1 MAKAD
6 SKIKEKAVKKVEKK
20 AKSTKK
26 GYFKELRHE
35 IKLVKWPTFGEVMKY
50 TFATIIVCL
59 IVVVFFIL
67 LNLFM
72 SWLKGVFI

>member
-1 MAKAD
+1 MAKTE
-6 SKIKEKAVKKVEKK
+6 SKTKAKAVKKEDKK
-20 AKSTKK
+20 VKSAKK

>member
-1 MAKAD
+1 MAKTEN
-6 SKIKEKAVKKVEKK
+6 KTKEKAVKKVEKK
-20 AKSTKK
+20 AKPTKK

-59 IVVVFFIL
+59 IIVVFFIL